1 MRKAEQRGTC
11 GKSVS
16 PSPRMTKIS
25 RSARNDSARVP
36 PVTSPRFYT
45 KEVHTMSFEK
55 VKEYFETLGMGDR
68 CMDLEESS
76 ATVALAAQALG
87 TEEARIAKTMS
98 FLLDDKPLII
108 VVAGDARVDNH
119 KFKMSFHKKAK
130 MIPGA
135 DCEKYIGHRPGGVC
149 PFCLPEGV
157 PVYLD
162 VSLKRF
168 DIVYPAAGTDHSAVK
183 LSLPELERASA
194 SQGWVDVCK
203 NWESEE
209 G

>member
-1 MRKAEQRGTC
+1 
-11 GKSVS
+11 
-16 PSPRMTKIS
+16 
-25 RSARNDSARVP
+25 
-36 PVTSPRFYT
+36 
-45 KEVHTMSFEK
+45 MSFER
-55 VKEYFETLGMGDR
+55 VKNYLAPFGLADR
-68 CMDLEESS
+68 CIDLKDSS

-98 FLLDDKPLII
+98 FHLDDTPLIV

-119 KFKMSFHKKAK
+119 KFKETFHKKAK

-149 PFCLPEGV
+149 PFDLPDTV

-162 VSLKRF
+162 VSMKRF

-183 LSLPELERASA
+183 LTLEELEKASR
-194 SQGWVDVCK
+194 SRGWVDVCK
-203 NWESEE
+203 NWE
-209 G
+209 

>member
-1 MRKAEQRGTC
+1 
-11 GKSVS
+11 
-16 PSPRMTKIS
+16 
-25 RSARNDSARVP
+25 
-36 PVTSPRFYT
+36 
-45 KEVHTMSFEK
+45 MSFER
-55 VKEYFETLGMGDR
+55 VKNYLAPFGLADR
-68 CMDLEESS
+68 CIDLKDSS

-98 FLLDDKPLII
+98 FLLDDTPLIV

-119 KFKMSFHKKAK
+119 KFKETFHKKAK

-149 PFCLPEGV
+149 PFDLLDTV

-162 VSLKRF
+162 VSMKRF

-183 LSLPELERASA
+183 LTLEELEKASR
-194 SQGWVDVCK
+194 SRGWVDVCK
-203 NWESEE
+203 NWE
-209 G
+209 

>member
-1 MRKAEQRGTC
+1 
-11 GKSVS
+11 
-16 PSPRMTKIS
+16 
-25 RSARNDSARVP
+25 
-36 PVTSPRFYT
+36 
-45 KEVHTMSFEK
+45 MSFER
-55 VKEYFETLGMGDR
+55 VKNYLAPFGFADR
-68 CMDLEESS
+68 CIDLKDSS

-98 FLLDDKPLII
+98 FLLDDTPLIV

-119 KFKMSFHKKAK
+119 KFKETFHKKAK

-149 PFCLPEGV
+149 PFDLLDTV

-162 VSLKRF
+162 VSMKRF

-183 LSLPELERASA
+183 LTLEELEKASR
-194 SQGWVDVCK
+194 SRGWVDVCK
-203 NWESEE
+203 NWE
-209 G
+209 

>member
-1 MRKAEQRGTC
+1 
-11 GKSVS
+11 
-16 PSPRMTKIS
+16 
-25 RSARNDSARVP
+25 
-36 PVTSPRFYT
+36 
-45 KEVHTMSFEK
+45 MSFER
-55 VKEYFETLGMGDR
+55 VKNYLAPFGLADR
-68 CMDLEESS
+68 CIDLKDSS

-98 FLLDDKPLII
+98 FLLDDTPLIV

-119 KFKMSFHKKAK
+119 KFKETFHKKAK

-149 PFCLPEGV
+149 PFDLPDTV

-162 VSLKRF
+162 VSMKRF

-183 LSLPELERASA
+183 LTLEALEKASR
-194 SQGWVDVCK
+194 SRGWVDVCK
-203 NWESEE
+203 NWE
-209 G
+209 

>member
-1 MRKAEQRGTC
+1 
-11 GKSVS
+11 
-16 PSPRMTKIS
+16 MTVRES
-25 RSARNDSARVP
+25 HQSLVP
-36 PVTSPRFYT
+36 IYT

-130 MIPGA
+130 MIPGT
-135 DCEKYIGHRPGGVC
+135 DCEKYIGHRPGGVSL
-149 PFCLPEGV
+149 LPAGGRAG
-157 PVYLD
+157 L
-162 VSLKRF
+162 SGCF
-168 DIVYPAAGTDHSAVK
+168 FAAFRHR
-183 LSLPELERASA
+183 LSGSRH
-194 SQGWVDVCK
+194 
-203 NWESEE
+203 
-209 G
+209 

>member
-1 MRKAEQRGTC
+1 
-11 GKSVS
+11 
-16 PSPRMTKIS
+16 
-25 RSARNDSARVP
+25 
-36 PVTSPRFYT
+36 
-45 KEVHTMSFEK
+45 MSFER
-55 VKEYFETLGMGDR
+55 VKNYLAPFGLADR
-68 CMDLEESS
+68 CIDLKDSS

-98 FLLDDKPLII
+98 FLLDDTPLIV

-119 KFKMSFHKKAK
+119 KFKETFHKKAK

-149 PFCLPEGV
+149 HFDLPDTV

-162 VSLKRF
+162 VSMKRF

-183 LSLPELERASA
+183 LTLEELEKASR
-194 SQGWVDVCK
+194 SRGWVDVCK
-203 NWESEE
+203 NWE
-209 G
+209 

>member
-1 MRKAEQRGTC
+1 
-11 GKSVS
+11 
-16 PSPRMTKIS
+16 
-25 RSARNDSARVP
+25 
-36 PVTSPRFYT
+36 
-45 KEVHTMSFEK
+45 
-55 VKEYFETLGMGDR
+55 
-68 CMDLEESS
+68 MDLEESS

-130 MIPGA
+130 MIPG
-135 DCEKYIGHRPGGVC
+135 GVC

-168 DIVYPAAGTDHSAVK
+168 DIVYPAAGTDHSAVR
-183 LSLPELERASA
+183 LSIPELESSSKAL
-194 SQGWVDVCK
+194 GWVDVCK